1 MEENAPR
8 QWHLQSP
15 LRDEDIAQLT
25 AGDLVYLTGPAYTA
39 RDGVYQHM
47 LVDGNPPPVDIAGL
61 TNVSFQSSPAGVE
74 VAPGKFEVASLQAT
88 AGFRYA
94 RYMPQLLEDYGVKC
108 VVCLLYTSPSPRD
121 GLLSRMP
128 SSA

>member
-8 QWHLQSP
+8 QWHLQAP

-47 LVDGNPPPVDIAGL
+47 LVDGNPPPVDIAEL

-74 VAPGKFEVASLQAT
+74 VPCAFI
-88 AGFRYA
+88 
-94 RYMPQLLEDYGVKC
+94 
-108 VVCLLYTSPSPRD
+108 
-121 GLLSRMP
+121 
-128 SSA
+128 

>member
-61 TNVSFQSSPAGVE
+61 TNVSFQSSPAGAV
-74 VAPGKFEVASLQAT
+74 S
-88 AGFRYA
+88 
-94 RYMPQLLEDYGVKC
+94 
-108 VVCLLYTSPSPRD
+108 YTHLR
-121 GLLSRMP
+121 
-128 SSA
+128 AHET